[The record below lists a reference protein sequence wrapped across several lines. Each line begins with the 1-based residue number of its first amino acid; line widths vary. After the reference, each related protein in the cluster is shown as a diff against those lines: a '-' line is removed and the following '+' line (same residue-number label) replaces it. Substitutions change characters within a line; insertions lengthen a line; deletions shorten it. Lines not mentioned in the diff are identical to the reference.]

1 MVGVD
6 EVGRGALAGPVVV
19 GAVFVPLNFKYKFK
33 GLLRDSKK
41 LSLKQREEWF
51 SFIKEKKIRYAIS
64 FVSPKIV
71 DRLNVTGAV
80 NLGALRV
87 VKKINSKVFDK
98 YRLVVDKG
106 IKIKG
111 FEFESYIKADENFP
125 AVSLASIVA
134 KVYRDRY
141 MRRVSR
147 VFRKYGF
154 ESHVGYGTKKHIEVI
169 VKYGALDIHRKSF
182 IEKFLF

>member
-1 MVGVD
+1 MSKEVTFTVNDYVVYPAHGVGMI
-6 EVGRGALAGPVVV
+6 VGEETQTIGGMELQ
-19 GAVFVPLNFKYKFK
+19 VFVI
-33 GLLRDSKK
+33 
-41 LSLKQREEWF
+41 